1 MNHSRLVAIILV
13 VCSSIP
19 STLLGQTDKTDAY
32 VTAEMKRRSIPG
44 LALAVIRHGKV
55 IKMRGYGL
63 ANVELGAPVHS
74 DTVFDIA
81 SVTKQF
87 TATAILLLMEEGKIR
102 LDDQISRYL
111 PNTPEA
117 WKLITVR
124 HLLTHTAGFPGI
136 GFEFKTLP
144 ERRNYYTTAQ
154 MFKAA
159 TENLMSFAPG
169 EQWRYSNVGYFLL
182 GMIIEKASGQSY
194 REFVTERFFKPLNMA
209 ATSVPD
215 QWAIIKNRADG
226 YTLRDGELVHNRR
239 RALIQLPSSGG
250 ILSTVKD
257 LVRWDAVLESGKLVK
272 RSSLEL
278 MWTAVRLNDG
288 TTHPYGF
295 GWFVDERRGHSVI
308 SHAGSTG
315 AEYSRYPDH
324 GLTVIVLSNLG
335 PRNDIPGVEVDAWG
349 ITEGVAAQ
357 YISGLR
363 LSLLRE
369 EPDHNP
375 ERTQQLRG
383 FLRSIAYG
391 DDSPLL
397 TLGLVTSL
405 NLNLKNIT
413 ATRLKKLASF
423 TFITCEDVRWRVVAR
438 YGERINHICYYKMK
452 TASDT
457 HYYTFWMTAEE
468 RVADFQSAT
477 E

>member
-1 MNHSRLVAIILV
+1 MTHNRLFVIILMF
-13 VCSSIP
+13 CSSIP
-19 STLLGQTDKTDAY
+19 LTLLAQTDKINGY

-44 LALAVIRHGKV
+44 LALAVVRHGKV

-63 ANVELGAPVHS
+63 ANVELGVPVHP

-81 SVTKQF
+81 SLTKQF
-87 TATAILLLMEEGKIR
+87 TATAILLLMEEGKIS

-136 GFEFKTLP
+136 GFEFRTLP
-144 ERRNYYTTAQ
+144 ERRSYTTAQ

-159 TENLMSFAPG
+159 TENLMRFAPG

-182 GMIIEKASGQSY
+182 GMIIEKASGQY
-194 REFVTERFFKPLNMA
+194 YGEFVTERFFKPLNMA

-215 QWAIIKNRADG
+215 QWKIIKNRADV

-239 RALIQLPSSGG
+239 PAHIQLPSAGG

-257 LVRWDAVLESGKLVK
+257 LVKWDAALESGKLVK
-272 RSSLEL
+272 RSSLEQ
-278 MWTAVRLNDG
+278 MRAAVRLNDS

-295 GWFVDERRGHSVI
+295 GWVVDERRGHRLI
-308 SHAGSTG
+308 SHGGSTG
-315 AEYSRYPDH
+315 TEYSRYPDE

-335 PRNDIPGVEVDAWG
+335 IRFNMPAPEVDAWG

-363 LSLLRE
+363 LSLLKE

-383 FLRSIAYG
+383 LLQSIAYG

-397 TLGLVTSL
+397 TLGLVSSL
-405 NLNLKNIT
+405 NLNVKNIT

-423 TFITCEDVRWRVVAR
+423 TLITCEDVRRRELAR
-438 YGERINHICYYKMK
+438 HGERIKDICYYKMK
-452 TASDT
+452 SGSETY
-457 HYYTFWMTAEE
+457 YYTFWMTAEG
-468 RVADFQSAT
+468 RVADFHSST